1 MSKNTKKLSLNDIKK
16 ALDELDDKKIIIP
29 VNNHNYTY
37 AIRNGILRSNNP
49 TGYNPNTW
57 VEVTDKDPLGKDLEK
72 ALTLINQKKAAEKL
86 ERQKEEQRLKDI
98 ENSKKQEEINKQEK
112 EKLRIEEERKQ
123 QQLREEQEK
132 EAKRLE
138 EEVRKQ
144 QEELKKQQEEKDT
157 KAALNQIKE
166 KLNKLAG
173 LEKKEREENKNHDL
187 VFGFLIEDKNL
198 KNLQEIVAKNQE
210 DFEQSVKD
218 ILNNHLNKEVGNLN
232 IKKTGNNDNQII
244 ELGNQ
249 NLEKLVSLLNK
260 KELEKYLQDIT
271 NSKVTASLEL
281 RLKNL
286 GVGEDQSQSL
296 ANQLVMNK
304 GIEYVDGLVSDK
316 GTNIIIAKDVLE
328 LRLNSEVKDNY
339 QVGVFKKIFD
349 LQNQNN
355 KNSQDLEL
363 SLIKIAIDENNLQKE
378 IVNSYKEILG
388 EQLTNLGNLAD
399 NNDILRKEAILKITD
414 NINKFNDKKEFSPFL
429 SDLNSKIEE
438 QIKEIE
444 EQKRKEAV
452 EIEEQNKKQ
461 LEEEARE
468 KSEREVKQKEELNVR
483 LSKLEK
489 FRDED
494 YRGSDN
500 RKIIIDS
507 LVEKKL
513 LVEVSGMDD
522 NAFEKAIDAELK
534 TYMNAQVEII
544 KEKLKDLKF
553 EKQEEIEKKA
563 VDLASSP
570 AIAKDLA
577 NAAKLPKDQDGN
589 DEFATKAFKI
599 KLQEALPKASE
610 EDLQKYIK
618 KTTDNLTDQ
627 IKQESKDKNIKLE
640 DVILQMNQKLISIA
654 SDPNQM
660 KVILESDI
668 DKSEVKNQEDRF
680 SLSNDEKKDLENRSE
695 IIGKSIK
702 NYLSAEKEK
711 KIEAK
716 ENLLKL
722 LDQKQDNFP
731 KHPTFQLLAK
741 SAECILDE
749 NKMKKKDGSIVKG
762 TYEMLSLIG
771 DEFSELAKEENEKD
785 VKGYEATFKN
795 MCTGSAALDKK
806 YKQQED
812 GLTVRLGSVL
822 EESLEKNK
830 DSLEEGG
837 SNLKKYCARAI
848 KVAGFAVLSA
858 FGLFLPGLLLLYLF
872 RNWGE
877 GKSQEEIQEEEKL
890 EQERQSMTIQKMA
903 MASRNEESNTS
914 LFPKTEKL
922 SEEFTKEAKNDLVTV
937 KKELEE
943 KGDVLK
949 EQVKNQEIDKIPET
963 KENLTKTN
971 SEEKEK
977 ISEKQGIKGN
987 EEAEKDAMKRIKE
1000 SLKKDDH
1007 FQQSFKDV
1015 KMSEGD
1021 FHVREKSNKSFRQ
1034 KVLGEEEVKVK
1045 QSSREV

>member
-1 MSKNTKKLSLNDIKK
+1 MTKNSNAVVQSVPTKNIAIEDIRNIEDVKNILKKIAGQRINNVDFGGQKVDFYINKDDELVSRGEGAVPGQSRNNIIKK
-16 ALDELDDKKIIIP
+16 NDKTYIEGLKKSEDFVKKVNEELK
-29 VNNHNYTY
+29 
-37 AIRNGILRSNNP
+37 RQ
-49 TGYNPNTW
+49 
-57 VEVTDKDPLGKDLEK
+57 EEK
-72 ALTLINQKKAAEKL
+72 EQEKL
-86 ERQKEEQRLKDI
+86 KLEEKSRQENKAREEA
-98 ENSKKQEEINKQEK
+98 ENTKKQEEIRKQQEK
-112 EKLRIEEERKQ
+112 EQKEKEELERKQ
-123 QQLREEQEK
+123 TEEK
-132 EAKRLE
+132 LRLE
-138 EEVRKQ
+138 EELRQ
-144 QEELKKQQEEKDT
+144 RQEQKLLKDAQDKEL
-157 KAALNQIKE
+157 ALNQIKE
-166 KLNKLAG
+166 KLNKLPG
-173 LEKKEREENKNHDL
+173 LEKKEAKENKNHDL

-198 KNLQEIVAKNQE
+198 ENLQGIVAENQE

-260 KELEKYLQDIT
+260 QELEKYLQDIA
-271 NSKVTASLEL
+271 NNKVTASLEL
-281 RLKNL
+281 RLKDL

-316 GTNIIIAKDVLE
+316 GNITIAKDVLE

-355 KNSQDLEL
+355 KNLQDLEL

-388 EQLTNLGNLAD
+388 EQLTTLGNSAEND
-399 NNDILRKEAILKITD
+399 DILRKEAILKITD

-452 EIEEQNKKQ
+452 EIEEKNKKQ
-461 LEEEARE
+461 LFESAI
-468 KSEREVKQKEELNVR
+468 K
-483 LSKLEK
+483 
-489 FRDED
+489 
-494 YRGSDN
+494 
-500 RKIIIDS
+500 
-507 LVEKKL
+507 VE
-513 LVEVSGMDD
+513 SQAYMD
-522 NAFEKAIDAELK
+522 
-534 TYMNAQVEII
+534 AQVDII
-544 KEKLKDLKF
+544 KEKLRNLKF
-553 EKQEEIEKKA
+553 EEKEVEQKA
-563 VDLASSP
+563 TALASSP
-570 AIAKDLA
+570 AIARDLS
-577 NAAKLPKDQDGN
+577 NAAKSPKDKDGN

-599 KLQEALPKASE
+599 KLQEALPNASE
-610 EDLQKYIK
+610 EDLQIYIK

-627 IKQESKDKNIKLE
+627 ITKENKDREIKLE

-654 SDPNQM
+654 SDPDQM
-660 KVILESDI
+660 KVILELDK
-668 DKSEVKNQEDRF
+668 DKSEVKNQKDNF
-680 SLSNDEKKDLENRSE
+680 SLSKDEKKDLEGISDA
-695 IIGKSIK
+695 IHKSIK
-702 NYLSAEKEK
+702 AYLSAEEK
-711 KIEAK
+711 DKSVAK
-716 ENLLKL
+716 NALLNLLDPK
-722 LDQKQDNFP
+722 QKELP
-731 KHPTFQLLAK
+731 KDPTFQLLAK
-741 SAECILDE
+741 SAGCILDD
-749 NKMKKKDGSIVKG
+749 NKMKKKDGSLVKG

-785 VKGYEATFKN
+785 VKGYESTFKN
-795 MCTGSAALDKK
+795 ICTASAALDKK

-903 MASRNEESNTS
+903 MASRNEENNTS

-922 SEEFTKEAKNDLVTV
+922 TEEFTKEVKNDLETV
-937 KKELEE
+937 NKKLEE
-943 KGDVLK
+943 KVETLNTLK
-949 EQVKNQEIDKIPET
+949 EEKDIKNKITSET
-963 KENLTKTN
+963 KESLQDKPVETKDTLEAQDIKDTQGN
-971 SEEKEK
+971 KETEEDTMKKTKKIEPKDDFQERSSKRKLKLEDLDIKDFKGLKGLSKDDSELAVSK
-977 ISEKQGIKGN
+977 KGSFV
-987 EEAEKDAMKRIKE
+987 EGVLR
-1000 SLKKDDH
+1000 KKDLNIKN
-1007 FQQSFKDV
+1007 QSN
-1015 KMSEGD
+1015 EII
-1021 FHVREKSNKSFRQ
+1021 
-1034 KVLGEEEVKVK
+1034 
-1045 QSSREV
+1045 